1 MYLVTSTSGNDS
13 FMLKLN
19 MTEIRLINKGFIGLI
34 GCILFTASVSTLAAD
49 TEKQADVARRG
60 ALVMPF
66 SLEKTQH
73 QFTKTKAGG
82 IQRVVVRDSVD
93 QAQIQLIKQHLQQL
107 SESFAQGDF
116 SGPEAIHG
124 ADMPGLPQLKAAK
137 PGSLQI
143 TYADEIDGASL
154 TYSSKNK
161 QLVKAVHRWF
171 DAQVHDHG
179 HDAMAM
185 PHCSHKK

>member
-1 MYLVTSTSGNDS
+1 MV
-13 FMLKLN
+13 
-19 MTEIRLINKGFIGLI
+19 
-34 GCILFTASVSTLAAD
+34 GCILITAGGLTSAAD
-49 TEKQADVARRG
+49 TERQADVARRG

-73 QFTKTKAGG
+73 QFTKTKTGG

-93 QAQIQLIKQHLQQL
+93 QTQIQLIRQHLQMM
-107 SESFAQGDF
+107 SENFAQGDF

-124 ADMPGLPQLKAAK
+124 ADMPGLAQLKAAK
-137 PGSLQI
+137 AGSIQI
-143 TYADEIDGASL
+143 IYADEVDGASL
-154 TYSSKNK
+154 TYSSKYK
-161 QLVKAVHRWF
+161 PLVKAVHRWF

-185 PHCSHKK
+185 PHCQHHQ